1 MISKEEKREIRRVLL
16 GKTLPQENGRLT
28 SMGPGDYRLPL
39 GVGDGAGAVRFLG
52 VGGKSRR
59 LETKLREPAV
69 KNKAAQIMEDIG
81 RGLDLREQPD
91 TVACLIR
98 YVLTRPAV
106 LTFRYMDGI
115 PVLTAWAGR
124 GFTGWISRRRALRAF
139 TSRLPESIRLS
150 EKQPPAVEP
159 PKEKKQKK
167 SRQERKAEKRVAR
180 EQAAAKARA
189 EDPSQDAG
197 KEHET

>member
-1 MISKEEKREIRRVLL
+1 MMTKEEKREIRRVLL
-16 GKTLPQENGRLT
+16 GKTLLQENGRLT
-28 SMGPGDYRLPL
+28 SMGPGDRRLPL
-39 GVGDGAGAVRFLG
+39 GIGDGAGAVRFLG

-69 KNKAAQIMEDIG
+69 KNKAAEIMKDIG

-98 YVLTRPAV
+98 YVLTRPAL
-106 LTFRYMDGI
+106 LTFRYMEGV

-124 GFTGWISRRRALRAF
+124 GLTGWISRRRALRAF
-139 TSRLPESIRLS
+139 RARLPESIKIS
-150 EKQPPAVEP
+150 EKQAPAVEP

-167 SRQERKAEKRVAR
+167 SRRERKAEKLAAR
-180 EQAAAKARA
+180 EQAAAKAA
-189 EDPSQDAG
+189 ESSSPKAG
-197 KEHET
+197 KEQQS